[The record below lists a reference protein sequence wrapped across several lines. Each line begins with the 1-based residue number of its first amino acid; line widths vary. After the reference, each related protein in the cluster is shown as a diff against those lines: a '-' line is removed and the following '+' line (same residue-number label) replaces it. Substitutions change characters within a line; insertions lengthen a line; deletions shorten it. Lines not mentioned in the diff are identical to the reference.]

1 MNANRNTKRAAALGL
16 SALILSSVMLC
27 SVACTRDDHKN
38 PGDTT
43 AGGNQTTTT
52 PATGDGSGSG
62 SGSDKPL
69 DPDAG
74 TVKPDDDAGDPPAG
88 TEGENGS
95 SENGSSESGTK
106 DSRGILPRFMH

>member
-43 AGGNQTTTT
+43 AGGNQTTTS
-52 PATGDGSGSG
+52 PSTGNNNGSGSNT
-62 SGSDKPL
+62 DKPM
-69 DPDAG
+69 DPNAG
-74 TVKPDDDAGDPPAG
+74 TVAPDGDAGDPPTVTDQG
-88 TEGENGS
+88 PEG
-95 SENGSSESGTK
+95 
-106 DSRGILPRFMH
+106 RGILPRFMH

>member
-16 SALILSSVMLC
+16 SALILSSIMLC

-52 PATGDGSGSG
+52 PATGNGGSSG

-69 DPDAG
+69 SPDAG
-74 TVKPDDDAGDPPAG
+74 TVNPDGDAGDPPAG
-88 TEGENGS
+88 TDGGNQNGTQEPEGRS
-95 SENGSSESGTK
+95 
-106 DSRGILPRFMH
+106 ILPHFMH

>member
-1 MNANRNTKRAAALGL
+1 MKAMQSTKRAAALGL

-43 AGGNQTTTT
+43 AGGTQAVTT
-52 PATGDGSGSG
+52 PATGRPNSGTDA
-62 SGSDKPL
+62 DKPM

-74 TVKPDDDAGDPPAG
+74 TVSPDNKPGDPPADSNTDG
-88 TEGENGS
+88 TDTGRS
-95 SENGSSESGTK
+95 
-106 DSRGILPRFMH
+106 ILPRFMR